1 MIAGTLMF
9 DVEFK
14 ASNTEDQDRI
24 VSAINAA
31 VKAINGVD
39 GCVLIDSYVSDDADE

>member
-1 MIAGTLMF
+1 MITGTLMF

-39 GCVLIDSYVSDDADE
+39 GCELVDSDISDDADK